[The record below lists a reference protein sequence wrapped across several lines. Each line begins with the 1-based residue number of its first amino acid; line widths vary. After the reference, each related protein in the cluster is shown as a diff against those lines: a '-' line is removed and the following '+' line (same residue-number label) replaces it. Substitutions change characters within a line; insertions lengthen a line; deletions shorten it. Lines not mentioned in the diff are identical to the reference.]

1 MFIKKLGKDL
11 KGMLRV
17 DKGEV
22 SYYCINQGS
31 YAFSIAKLDY
41 RKRTLYLEAHN
52 HEKTQQK
59 LVGVLKQQMSDLY
72 VTVVS
77 KI

>member
-59 LVGVLKQQMSDLY
+59 LTKVLKQQMQDLY